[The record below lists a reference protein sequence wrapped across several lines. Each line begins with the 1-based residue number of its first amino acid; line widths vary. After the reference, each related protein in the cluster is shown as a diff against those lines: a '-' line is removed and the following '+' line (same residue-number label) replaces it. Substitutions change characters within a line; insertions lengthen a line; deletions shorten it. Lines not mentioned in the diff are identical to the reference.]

1 MSIIRKE
8 AYFTSCNGVNQIRVL
23 IWQDEQ
29 KTPVAV
35 VQIAHGVAE
44 HIGRYDEFARFLAAE
59 GFVVCGNDH
68 LGHGRSVLSEELLGM
83 VEYGDHVNMLR
94 DMNTLHKIMAKRFPG
109 LPYFLFGHSMGSLL
123 ARVYCGSFGEE
134 LTGAVFCG
142 TGQVPESLLAFRD
155 PVTRLFDYLD
165 PMGTGSNAPMA
176 LFTRLGSVGLKDG
189 DELGWLSKS
198 RANIEAYRADPLCGF
213 RSGNALNRELVTL
226 AVKASDPELP
236 FKLPY
241 GFPVMLISGAKDPVG
256 MNGRGVLAAAD
267 ALEAAGLAPEVIL
280 YPGDRHEILN
290 EEDRDKV
297 FADVLRFL
305 RKTLDES

>member
-1 MSIIRKE
+1 MNGFFNVNKPAGMSS
-8 AYFTSCNGVNQIRVL
+8 A
-23 IWQDEQ
+23 
-29 KTPVAV
+29 AV
-35 VQIAHGVAE
+35 VGVMKRLTGE
-44 HIGRYDEFARFLAAE
+44 KRIGHAGTLDPEAA
-59 GFVVCGNDH
+59 G
-68 LGHGRSVLSEELLGM
+68 VLP
-83 VEYGDHVNMLR
+83 
-94 DMNTLHKIMAKRFPG
+94 IMAGR
-109 LPYFLFGHSMGSLL
+109 
-123 ARVYCGSFGEE
+123 A
-134 LTGAVFCG
+134 
-142 TGQVPESLLAFRD
+142 
-155 PVTRLFDYLD
+155 TRLFDYLD